1 MMSNKILKKMVL
13 FIVGLSSATLLFLLI
28 IHSPSYAATSD
39 PGCYTGISP
48 TICPLNGVDQTN
60 KPLVPSSNCYQLSGG
75 SPVIVDCTDVT
86 GAGGTPAL
94 NNPAPKEPSC
104 KEIGG
109 QQAWLICNIIDGI
122 TSVEGALEQIIIGM
136 LKTPPLSFSSTAC
149 TAGTPGDAQSCIY
162 QIWSNF
168 RIYGDVFLV
177 IALLIA
183 VIVEAVG
190 GGMVSSYTIR
200 KMLPRIVVAVILI
213 NLSIYVVAI
222 LEDIFNI
229 LGGGLYD
236 LIRAPF
242 GTNWKLEIH
251 NSIGGDIFM
260 YMFGGLGVLAGGLAI
275 GGLLHA
281 IKDQKVAGGKIGK
294 GPSILAGLGDAA
306 LYLIMFVVIPIVIA
320 ILGVVLT
327 LMFRQAILIFLLM
340 ISPVAFALYCLP
352 NTEQYFRKW
361 WDLLLKTLMVYPV
374 VIAVFCMAEVMAIIF
389 DSNPFGLEDFLAK
402 MLTILAVAAPIFLV
416 PFAFKISGGL
426 MGTIHGGLNKA
437 TGKLNDAYR
446 GKANDPNSRQN
457 KYKKNMKYRR
467 EQWGTSGGAIANRGK
482 SMLRRKKNRT
492 DAMGNVM
499 SRNQWANVSADTR
512 MVGVENKRAADKL
525 STNDTYQ
532 AFQNNDKFHTAML
545 EPEEALKQRNAATD
559 PTEVA
564 AWDSAIAAG
573 KAVPKSPGTLHA
585 VALKRAESGLY
596 KDKAEGH
603 DQMYEDA
610 ARSAGPGTIVTYDDA
625 VNKKGA
631 NGFSGS
637 SAGVAKSM
645 VTDLKSATKPK
656 RADLATLG
664 SDRYTPTGPGSAM
677 DSLDFGGMAAQTV
690 KAHEAQNDHYETT
703 ALSVSTPGDMSRLS
717 QHVEELRSMA
727 TSGRVPPAIAA
738 EAARSLL
745 VIEPRLLSNDAYMHW
760 STDPP
765 TGGGTNNN
773 LSDAAARARKPL

>member
-1 MMSNKILKKMVL
+1 MYNINQMMSNKILKKMVL

-168 RIYGDVFLV
+168 RIYGDVFLI

-242 GTNWKLEIH
+242 GTNFHFSL
-251 NSIGGDIFM
+251 NSSGTGDFLG
-260 YMFGGLGVLAGGLAI
+260 MFGLVLV
-275 GGLLHA
+275 
-281 IKDQKVAGGKIGK
+281 VAGGGALSLLWAAVDQTNAK
-294 GPSILAGLGDAA
+294 SILAGLGDAIGFMI
-306 LYLIMFVVIPIVIA
+306 LFVAIPVVLA
-320 ILGVVLT
+320 VLGVLLT
-327 LMFRQAILIFLLM
+327 LMFRQALLLFLLM

-352 NTEQYFRKW
+352 NTEKYFKKW
-361 WDLLLKTLMVYPV
+361 WDLLIKTLVVYPV
-374 VIAVFCMAEVMAIIF
+374 IVILFCMAQVMAIIF
-389 DSNPFGLEDFLAK
+389 GSGYIDGDSFLAK
-402 MLTILAVAAPIFLV
+402 ILAMIAISIPLFLI
-416 PFAFKISGGL
+416 PFAFRFSGGIISNVSGIAKNL
-426 MGTIHGGLNKA
+426 GNKA
-437 TGKLNDAYR
+437 GAMAKGNPD
-446 GKANDPNSRQN
+446 NPNSRGN
-457 KYKKNMKYRR
+457 LVKARFKNRR
-467 EQWGTSGGAIANRGK
+467 EEAG
-482 SMLRRKKNRT
+482 
-492 DAMGNVM
+492 
-499 SRNQWANVSADTR
+499 
-512 MVGVENKRAADKL
+512 L
-525 STNDTYQ
+525 S
-532 AFQNNDKFHTAML
+532 L
-545 EPEEALKQRNAATD
+545 GAAT
-559 PTEVA
+559 T
-564 AWDSAIAAG
+564 
-573 KAVPKSPGTLHA
+573 
-585 VALKRAESGLY
+585 GL
-596 KDKAEGH
+596 
-603 DQMYEDA
+603 
-610 ARSAGPGTIVTYDDA
+610 R
-625 VNKKGA
+625 
-631 NGFSGS
+631 
-637 SAGVAKSM
+637 
-645 VTDLKSATKPK
+645 
-656 RADLATLG
+656 
-664 SDRYTPTGPGSAM
+664 
-677 DSLDFGGMAAQTV
+677 GMARTRG
-690 KAHEAQNDHYETT
+690 NMRT
-703 ALSVSTPGDMSRLS
+703 
-717 QHVEELRSMA
+717 
-727 TSGRVPPAIAA
+727 
-738 EAARSLL
+738 
-745 VIEPRLLSNDAYMHW
+745 
-760 STDPP
+760 
-765 TGGGTNNN
+765 
-773 LSDAAARARKPL
+773 